1 MYITVVQHASPAI
14 HNKDNTHI
22 FQKDM
27 KMNAEKLYRYTAIS
41 KKVAPV
47 IRDA

>member
-1 MYITVVQHASPAI
+1 MVYVDVFLLKLLQGWLIAQLKVITNYIFDRTR
-14 HNKDNTHI
+14 T
-22 FQKDM
+22 
-27 KMNAEKLYRYTAIS
+27 LCTAIS

>member
-1 MYITVVQHASPAI
+1 MVYVDITNYIFDRTR
-14 HNKDNTHI
+14 T
-22 FQKDM
+22 
-27 KMNAEKLYRYTAIS
+27 LYTAIS